1 MKKSKVAGY
10 AVVLAWIVALGVMV
24 YTIVQKHM
32 MIEGTDYSVHAIKAI
47 DIFQNGFTGIFQNSA
62 YPIWRIGVKFFERIL
77 HFNLFDSA
85 AWTTLL
91 FYVLTYVIIFYIFC
105 KKLSDRF
112 GYVFCAMVSGILMLV
127 QPISL
132 EGLTFEVVSGR
143 MLINT
148 WHNPTNIVARPF
160 GIVAVF
166 LLFEILNL
174 WENEKKNSF
183 LLYTCFGFSLILANL
198 GKPSFS
204 QMFVPAVAI
213 YFIGYCVCHKFRNF
227 NFCFYLALSIVPSL
241 GVLLLQTVLSFGGGE
256 GGGGVEIAPFAVL
269 GQSQTNIPLMLI
281 TTLAFPLAVVITN
294 WKKCVSDKKVH
305 IAVMMVVVSFL
316 EYAML
321 AEVGKRRYHGNFGWG
336 FKLAIFYF
344 WMLALIEYCE
354 VIKKEG
360 INWKVILNGALLVL
374 HLLCGI
380 GYLWCQL
387 GNDYFW
393 V

>member
-1 MKKSKVAGY
+1 MRKNKVAGY
-10 AVVLAWIVALGVMV
+10 LVASAWIILLGVIV
-24 YTIVQKHM
+24 YVIVQKHM
-32 MIEGTDYSVHAIKAI
+32 MIDGTDYNVHAIKAI
-47 DIFQNGFTGIFQNSA
+47 DIFQNGFTGIFQNSS
-62 YPIWRIGVKFFERIL
+62 YPMWRIGVKFFERIL
-77 HFNLFDSA
+77 RFNLFDAA

-105 KKLSDRF
+105 KKLSERIS
-112 GYVFCAMVSGILMLV
+112 YVFCAMAAGVLMLI
-127 QPISL
+127 QPISY
-132 EGLTFEVVSGR
+132 EGLTFEIVSGR

-166 LLFEILNL
+166 LLFDILSL
-174 WENEKKNSF
+174 WETEKRNSL
-183 LLYTCFGFSLILANL
+183 LLYVSFGFSLILANL

-213 YFIGYCVCHKFRNF
+213 YFIGYCIYHKFSNF
-227 NFCFYLALSIVPSL
+227 KFCFYLALSIIPSL
-241 GVLLLQTVLSFGGGE
+241 GVLLLQTILSFGGGD

-269 GQSQTNIPLMLI
+269 GQSQSNIPFMLI
-281 TTLAFPLAVVITN
+281 TTLAFPMAVLFTDWKTN
-294 WKKCVSDKKVH
+294 MSDKKIH
-305 IAVMMVVVSFL
+305 ITGMMVIVSFL

-336 FKLAIFYF
+336 FKLALFYI
-344 WMLALIEYCE
+344 WMLALMKYCE
-354 VIKKEG
+354 TVKKEEM
-360 INWKVILNGALLVL
+360 NWKTILCGALLVL
-374 HLLCGI
+374 HFICGI